1 MESAPGRARGA
12 SDAFND
18 RTIAPETDASAR
30 VTAQYVE
37 FGAAGG
43 RHLGGRRIIHWRFPS
58 AGHILV
64 VDWHYRW
71 LLGVLGGAVAAAYFL
86 GIDGGGTNCRARVR
100 DAKGRLI
107 GEATG
112 GPSNIA
118 TDPAEAVANI
128 ARVAQTAFAN
138 GGLPASR
145 LSQCSACFGLAGANM
160 TGAIT
165 RVEAHAWPFHRLRIE
180 HDGIIACVGAHAGED
195 GAIAS
200 IGTGAV
206 YVASIGGKL
215 QTFGGWGF
223 MLSDQGSG
231 ADLGREALR
240 RSLYARDGIIEA
252 TPFTD
257 AVWARFEGS
266 IEMLQRF
273 VEDAKP
279 RDYGALAPPLFQY
292 AEQGDSIARFILER
306 GQTGIALV
314 LDHMVKLGIMRICLL
329 GSIGKA
335 YRPYLPERFA
345 PYLTA
350 SRYDPLDGAI
360 LLAGGRCTAP
370 AEART

>member
-1 MESAPGRARGA
+1 LG
-12 SDAFND
+12 
-18 RTIAPETDASAR
+18 ET
-30 VTAQYVE
+30 
-37 FGAAGG
+37 
-43 RHLGGRRIIHWRFPS
+43 
-58 AGHILV
+58 
-64 VDWHYRW
+64 
-71 LLGVLGGAVAAAYFL
+71 VAARYFL

-100 DAKGRLI
+100 DAAGRLI

-118 TDPAEAVANI
+118 TDLEVAIANI
-128 ARVAQTAFAN
+128 ARVSEAAFAN

-160 TGAIT
+160 AGAT
-165 RVEAHAWPFHRLRIE
+165 QRVEAHDWRFERLRIE
-180 HDGIIACVGAHAGED
+180 HDGIIACVGAHAGEN

-206 YVASIGGKL
+206 YVVSMDGKL

-223 MLSDQGSG
+223 VLSDQGSG

-240 RSLYARDGIIEA
+240 RSLYARDGIIDA

-266 IEMLQRF
+266 VEKLQYF
-273 VEDAKP
+273 VDGAKP
-279 RDYGALAPPLFQY
+279 RDYGALAPLLFQY

-306 GQTGIALV
+306 GQTGITLV
-314 LDHMVKLGIMRICLL
+314 LDHIVKLGIMRICLL

-335 YRPYLPERFA
+335 YRPYLPERFM

-350 SRYDPLDGAI
+350 PRYDPLDGAI
-360 LLAGGRCTAP
+360 LLAGGRCAP
-370 AEART
+370 AAEAHA

>member
-1 MESAPGRARGA
+1 MLGEA
-12 SDAFND
+12 
-18 RTIAPETDASAR
+18 
-30 VTAQYVE
+30 VT
-37 FGAAGG
+37 
-43 RHLGGRRIIHWRFPS
+43 
-58 AGHILV
+58 
-64 VDWHYRW
+64 
-71 LLGVLGGAVAAAYFL
+71 AAYFL

-100 DAKGRLI
+100 DADGRLI

-118 TDPAEAVANI
+118 TDPIEAVANI
-128 ARVAQTAFAN
+128 ARVSETAFAN

-160 TGAIT
+160 AGAVA
-165 RVEAHAWPFHRLRIE
+165 RVEAHAWPFLRLRIE

-231 ADLGREALR
+231 ADLGRESLR

-257 AVWARFEGS
+257 AVWARFDGS
-266 IEMLQRF
+266 VEALQRF
-273 VEDAKP
+273 VDGAKP
-279 RDYGALAPPLFQY
+279 RDYGALAPLLFQH
-292 AEQGDSIARFILER
+292 AEHGDPIARFILER
-306 GQTGIALV
+306 GQSGITLA
-314 LDHMVKLGIMRICLL
+314 LDHIVKLGIMRICLL
-329 GSIGKA
+329 GSIGRA
-335 YRPYLPERFA
+335 YRPYLPERFK
-345 PYLTA
+345 PYLA
-350 SRYDPLDGAI
+350 APRHDPLDGAI
-360 LLAGGRCTAP
+360 LLAGGRCVAP